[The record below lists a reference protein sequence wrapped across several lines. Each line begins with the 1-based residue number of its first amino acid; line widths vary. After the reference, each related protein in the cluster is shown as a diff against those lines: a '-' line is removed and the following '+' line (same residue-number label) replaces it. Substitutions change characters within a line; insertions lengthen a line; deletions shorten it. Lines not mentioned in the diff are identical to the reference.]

1 MPHDLQDPQRVLT
14 KSPRLGLFSPEAFA
28 ITDENVLL
36 MLGDADN
43 NEGLPPNSCSA
54 RVLRAIKAMVKSVN
68 DNTIVFFAK
77 NADMVTLNKVSLRYW
92 ELFAKNAG
100 LLQDCVYWTQAIVYI
115 RDNEQCS
122 RICVVHFVDD
132 REAVQSIAAK
142 QEASKKAPSD
152 AAAAADSAGEPSA
165 AQAAQAPIGICAPQM
180 DQDPQSAIQLLA
192 RELPPMPAEAW
203 LLMDNVALIDTVYP
217 QFQIDCIVVRG
228 SCFSPPAILWLA
240 SESIICI
247 EFCMCSPFLPASLPL
262 QSTFTSNP
270 TIASWRCPIRV
281 LATGSD
287 LWGAYASSRS
297 PTRTTSA
304 TATSRALVL
313 CFPASLKTSSPTKLP
328 AKMTK
333 SRSCRGVR
341 LAPLRLDR
349 HRACPHP
356 GGGWWQVLPLQ
367 YAILRARLP
376 STLSSTWWL
385 KVPKGRLGFFQPQRQ
400 LRLSSTCKRQQ
411 STLMPRCRASLLPL
425 TRSLLPCQWL
435 TVRPPCR
442 QRTSSVHASA
452 LSPAVGSVASKSRL

>member
-132 REAVQSIAAK
+132 REAVQSISAK

-247 EFCMCSPFLPASLPL
+247 EFCMCSPFTRLFAAAEHLHIEPNYCFMAMPDTRFGHRIGSLGGVRL
-262 QSTFTSNP
+262 ITQSDSHDQRNRNLARTRAVLS
-270 TIASWRCPIRV
+270 RV
-281 LATGSD
+281 AEDILAHEAAREDDEEQELSG
-287 LWGAYASSRS
+287 GAAGAVAPRS
-297 PTRTTSA
+297 PSRLPSPRRRLVAGAALAVCDPPSA
-304 TATSRALVL
+304 APVDALVDVVVEGSEGPSGV
-313 CFPASLKTSSPTKLP
+313 FPASET
-328 AKMTK
+328 AQA
-333 SRSCRGVR
+333 VVNVQ
-341 LAPLRLDR
+341 AAAEHFD
-349 HRACPHP
+349 A
-356 GGGWWQVLPLQ
+356 
-367 YAILRARLP
+367 A
-376 STLSSTWWL
+376 
-385 KVPKGRLGFFQPQRQ
+385 VP
-400 LRLSSTCKRQQ
+400 
-411 STLMPRCRASLLPL
+411 
-425 TRSLLPCQWL
+425 
-435 TVRPPCR
+435 
-442 QRTSSVHASA
+442 
-452 LSPAVGSVASKSRL
+452 SVAAPSDEVPAAVADRAASVSAAN